1 MILSARMKRISVV
14 ILNHN
19 RPDLVLRCL
28 EHVDRAAAFVS
39 KATVVDTIV
48 VDNASTDGSSATIK
62 RAYPQLTMIESP
74 VNGGYASGNNLAL
87 KRVFDTLPAGADMR
101 DCAVLLLNSDCFLE
115 PDALAYLGRFL
126 DQHPVAGLVGPKLV
140 LANGKLDLACRR
152 SFPTPANAFWKL
164 TGLSLLF
171 PGSRTFARYNLTY
184 RDPDETYAVD
194 AVSGACM
201 FVRLAAVYDA
211 GLLDEAFFMYGEDLD
226 WCFRIK
232 EAGWT
237 VFYHPSARAV
247 HVKGA
252 SSSRRSQR
260 LIFEFYRAMYLFHR
274 KHYSAQTAAPL
285 NWLILVGI
293 VSRGAIALARNLL
306 RPSRAKRST

>member
-1 MILSARMKRISVV
+1 MKRISVV

-28 EHVDRAAAFVS
+28 EHINRAAACISRAASVE
-39 KATVVDTIV
+39 TIV
-48 VDNASTDGSSATIK
+48 VDNASTDGSAATINT
-62 RAYPQLTMIESP
+62 AYPRITMIESP
-74 VNGGYASGNNLAL
+74 VNGGYSSGNNLAL
-87 KRVFDTLPAGADMR
+87 KRIFDELPDGANLR
-101 DCAVLLLNSDCFLE
+101 DQAVLLLNSDCFLE
-115 PDALAYLGRFL
+115 PDALDYLSCFL
-126 DQHPVAGLVGPKLV
+126 DQHPATGVVGPKLI
-140 LANGKLDLACRR
+140 LASGKLDLACRR
-152 SFPTPANAFWKL
+152 SFPTPINAFWKL

-171 PGSRTFARYNLTY
+171 PGNRTFARYNLTY
-184 RDPDETYAVD
+184 CDPDETYEVD

-201 FVRLAAVYDA
+201 LVRLAAVYDA

-232 EAGWT
+232 EAGWQ
-237 VFYHPSARAV
+237 VFYHPSARAL

-274 KHYSAQTAAPL
+274 KHYSAGIVAPL
-285 NWLILVGI
+285 NWLILAGI
-293 VSRGAIALARNLL
+293 ISRGALALARNLL
-306 RPSRAKRST
+306 RPDRAKRSV

>member
-1 MILSARMKRISVV
+1 MMRISVV

-28 EHVDRAAAFVS
+28 EHIERAAALIAGAVL
-39 KATVVDTIV
+39 VDIIV
-48 VDNASTDGSSATIK
+48 VDNASTDGSAETIK
-62 RAYPQLTMIESP
+62 MAYPRIAVIESP

-87 KRVFDTLPAGADMR
+87 KRIFHELPAGADLR
-101 DCAVLLLNSDCFLE
+101 SRAALLLNSDCFLN
-115 PDALAYLGRFL
+115 PDALAYLSRFL
-126 DQHPVAGLVGPKLV
+126 DQHPAAGVVGPKLT
-140 LANGKLDLACRR
+140 LASGTLDLACRR

-171 PGSRTFARYNLTY
+171 PGNRRFARYNLTY
-184 RDPDETYAVD
+184 RDPNETYEVD

-201 FVRLAAVYDA
+201 LVRLAAVYDA

-232 EAGWT
+232 EAGWK
-237 VFYHPSARAV
+237 VFYHPSARAL

-274 KHYSAQTAAPL
+274 KHYSAGTAAPL
-285 NWLILVGI
+285 NWLILAGI
-293 VSRGAIALARNLL
+293 ISRGALALARNLL
-306 RPSRAKRST
+306 RPGRIKRSA

>member
-1 MILSARMKRISVV
+1 MKRISVV

-28 EHVDRAAAFVS
+28 EHIDRAAACIS
-39 KATVVDTIV
+39 EATVIDTIV
-48 VDNASTDGSSATIK
+48 VDNASTDGSVETIK
-62 RAYPQLTMIESP
+62 RAYPRLAMIESP

-87 KRVFDTLPAGADMR
+87 KRVFDGLPAAADLR
-101 DCAVLLLNSDCFLE
+101 DQAVLLLNSDCFLD
-115 PDALAYLGRFL
+115 PDALAYLNRFL
-126 DQHPVAGLVGPKLV
+126 DQHPSAGVVGPKLV
-140 LANGKLDLACRR
+140 LANGRLDLACRR

-171 PGSRTFARYNLTY
+171 PGNRTFARYNLTY
-184 RDPDETYAVD
+184 RDPDETYQVD

-201 FVRLAAVYDA
+201 FIRLAAVYDA

-232 EAGWT
+232 ESGWT
-237 VFYHPSARAV
+237 VFYHPSAQAL

-274 KHYSAQTAAPL
+274 KHYSDRTFAPL
-285 NWLILVGI
+285 NWLILAGI
-293 VSRGAIALARNLL
+293 ISRGALALARNLL
-306 RPSRAKRST
+306 RPDRAKRSV